1 MPNTKEGHK
10 KIKRKLYEAF
20 GFFHRFDPLCRVE
33 RDYRRIIKQALGIDL
48 PEINKHQATVAMRY
62 IIDTESDD
70 YAQVVIDSMSK
81 MPHAKPEAYAA
92 MMVKHA
98 VISRKRQRPNSP
110 PMTMNQ
116 QQSEIIN
123 DYVMRKEV
131 QKFSDKNFYRSRE
144 WRELRLL
151 ILSANRVCKLCGS
164 GPDQGKVMH
173 VDHIKPRSLWPE
185 LSLEIS
191 NLQLLCADCNLGKSN
206 TIEDRF

>member
-1 MPNTKEGHK
+1 MSLSKEDHK
-10 KIKRKLYEAF
+10 KIKRRLNDAF
-20 GFFHRFDPLCRVE
+20 GFFHRFDPMGRPE
-33 RDYRRIIKQALGIDL
+33 KDYRRIIKQALGIDL
-48 PEINKHQATVAMRY
+48 PEINRYQASIALRFLA
-62 IIDTESDD
+62 DSDRED
-70 YAQVVIDSMSK
+70 YAQTVIDSMSK
-81 MPHAKPEAYAA
+81 MPHATPEAYAA
-92 MMVKHA
+92 MMVKHSI
-98 VISRKRQRPNSP
+98 ISRKKQKANSP

-131 QKFSDKNFYRSRE
+131 QKFSSRNFYRSRE
-144 WRELRLL
+144 WRELRML

-164 GPDQGKVMH
+164 GPEQGKVMH

-191 NLQLLCADCNLGKSN
+191 NLQLLYSDCNLGKSN